1 MVTVTGG
8 QTDTNAKTGTSSYLA
23 TAVIADANYT
33 LKNATCT
40 FTIAQ
45 KSVKDAVVKL
55 APGDML
61 HTGAEVTQS
70 VDSVTVDGMTL
81 SASDY
86 EIAQQYID
94 SNRFRCL
101 YDYFKRYWKLYGF
114 SFREMETERRGYAD
128 GRDYY
133 CRK

>member
-1 MVTVTGG
+1 MVTVIGG

-23 TAVIADANYT
+23 TAVIADDT

-70 VDSVTVDGMTL
+70 VDSVTVDGVTL

-86 EIAQQYID
+86 EIAGSSTLTATDFGVYTI
-94 SNRFRCL
+94 
-101 YDYFKRYWKLYGF
+101 
-114 SFREMETERRGYAD
+114 T
-128 GRDYY
+128 
-133 CRK
+133 